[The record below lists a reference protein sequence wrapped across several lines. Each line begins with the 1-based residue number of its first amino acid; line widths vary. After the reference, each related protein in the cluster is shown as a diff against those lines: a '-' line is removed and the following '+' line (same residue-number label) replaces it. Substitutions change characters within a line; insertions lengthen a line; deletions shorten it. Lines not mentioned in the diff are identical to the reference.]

1 MSKEFLITG
10 GFLDDSYDA
19 FLGKLTLTEGLE
31 DDALSFELIKV
42 MESPD
47 QSLRV
52 LNKGFTGGSIY
63 KNTLW
68 VCSSNQIFS
77 FSLDNFKV
85 EKIIDNPLFNDLH
98 YVLAEK
104 EGLCVVNT
112 GLESIDLIDYNG
124 NLTSRKLLISDE
136 ISRQKLRKNKDFR
149 TVDSNPH
156 FMHANYCYRTSE
168 GSLLLTCL
176 RQNRVVNTKDWEW
189 ASPLYPTPPHEGFIH
204 QYHPENK
211 ECLWVST
218 VSGQVIAS
226 DPATFETIK
235 KWDLLEMGL
244 PPAWFRGLCVLE
256 HGLLVGATRIIESNV
271 GYYFGWGDNEV
282 ETSKSHISY
291 IPFNTLK
298 PVYLE
303 IIPER
308 ITKIFSIIPMQFK

>member
-1 MSKEFLITG
+1 MNKEFLITG
-10 GFLDDSYDA
+10 GFLDDSYDS
-19 FLGKLTLTEGLE
+19 FVGKITLIEGQENDNLR
-31 DDALSFELIKV
+31 FELIRL
-42 MESPD
+42 METPN
-47 QSLRV
+47 QSLKV

-63 KNTLW
+63 KNSLW

-77 FSLDNFKV
+77 FSLDDFKL
-85 EKIIDNPLFNDLH
+85 EKTIDNPLFNDLH

-104 EGLCVVNT
+104 EGLCVINT
-112 GLESIDLIDYNG
+112 GLESIDLLDYNG
-124 NLTSRKLLISDE
+124 KLISRKLLISDE
-136 ISRQKLRKNKDFR
+136 VTREKIGKFKDFR

-156 FMHANYCYRTSE
+156 FIHANSCYRTLE
-168 GSLLLTCL
+168 GNLLVTCL
-176 RQNRVVNTKDWEW
+176 RQNRVVDTEHWEW
-189 ASPLYPTPPHEGFIH
+189 VSPLYPTPPHDGFIH

-226 DPATFETIK
+226 DPVTFKVIK

-256 HGLLVGATRIIESNV
+256 DGLLVGATRIVESNV
-271 GYYFGWGDNEV
+271 GYYSGWSNDEV
-282 ETSKSHISY
+282 KNSKSYISY
-291 IPFNTLK
+291 VPFNTLK

-308 ITKIFSIIPMQFK
+308 ITKIFSIISI